1 MVFTSEGILIS
12 IGVNPSLPIITYKF
26 MPPHSDNQNLPNPR
40 RRKILKGGLT
50 TLLAAPLV
58 ASAKTSTAISTASA
72 HGRPYAPISFAPTS
86 GNPADISSLFETIK
100 REASPE
106 QLYKF
111 LYLMPKGG
119 DIHHHLGGGFLPSMW
134 YGIATDPKR
143 NGGQRFFT
151 RYRITTMKMHPLL
164 NDPGE
169 SYIFQWQTLN
179 EKTYNSLSSEFKTDF
194 KLLSDLNDH
203 QRLDWMSSVVLDK
216 KGEGRDE
223 FFEYTW
229 SRLGDLLTS
238 IHVLTELFVENMK
251 LFSAEGVRYME
262 IQRHVHDYK
271 NERGEIITAEQS
283 DAYWKWRLAQKDA
296 RETGIA
302 VRWQAVA
309 LRFDPDAE
317 QQIRDYYKHVDSN
330 RDVWVGINMA
340 GREDDNRG
348 YPSRFKD
355 VFDEMLRKYPRIGIS
370 IHAGEAEKPDSYI
383 RDTLRLGATRIGH
396 GINLLSDE
404 DTLLR
409 MRDSKFLV
417 EINLISNELLEYVPN
432 LDLHPF
438 PIYLRQGVACCLNTD
453 DRGMWDS
460 NFTDEVF
467 VAVQRFN
474 LSWSEIQKSAY
485 NSYEFSFAEEGL
497 KRELVQGF
505 KHDLELFEK
514 QFNESNWQTIVE
526 GVPAVTHGYGRA
538 VLKLNL

>member
-1 MVFTSEGILIS
+1 
-12 IGVNPSLPIITYKF
+12 
-26 MPPHSDNQNLPNPR
+26 MPLHSYNQNSPDPR

-58 ASAKTSTAISTASA
+58 PTTKTNTAIPSASG
-72 HGRPYAPISFAPTS
+72 HSGTSIPISFNPVS
-86 GNPADISSLFETIK
+86 GNRLDISSLFETIK
-100 REASPE
+100 HEASPE

-134 YGIATDPKR
+134 YKIATDPKR

-179 EKTYNSLSSEFKTDF
+179 EKTYDSLGAEFKSDF
-194 KLLSDLNDH
+194 MQLSDLNDS

-229 SRLGDLLTS
+229 SRLGDLLSS

-251 LFSAEGVRYME
+251 LFSSEGVRYME
-262 IQRHVHDYK
+262 IQRRIRGYK
-271 NERGEIITAEQS
+271 DADGEIIPAEQS

-296 RETGIA
+296 KDTGVA
-302 VRWQAVA
+302 VRWQGVA
-309 LRFDPDAE
+309 LRFAADAE
-317 QQIRDYYKHVDSN
+317 QQVRDKYKHIDSN
-330 RDVWVGINMA
+330 SDVWVGINMA

-348 YPSRFKD
+348 YPARFKG
-355 VFDEMLRKYPRIGIS
+355 VFDEMLRKYPGIGIS
-370 IHAGEAEKPDSYI
+370 IHAGEAEKPDSYV
-383 RDTLRLGATRIGH
+383 RDTLRLGASRIGH

-409 MRDSKFLV
+409 MRDSRFLV

-438 PIYLRQGVACCLNTD
+438 PIYLRQGIACCLNTD

-467 VAVQRFN
+467 VAVQRYN
-474 LSWSEIQKSAY
+474 LSWAEIQKTAY
-485 NSYEFSFAEEGL
+485 NSYEFSFAEESL
-497 KRELVQGF
+497 KRELVHGF

-514 QFNESNWQTIVE
+514 QFSESNWQTILSE
-526 GVPAVTHGYGRA
+526 VPAVTHGYGRS

>member
-1 MVFTSEGILIS
+1 MTMSA
-12 IGVNPSLPIITYKF
+12 
-26 MPPHSDNQNLPNPR
+26 DNRNLPDPR
-40 RRKILKGGLT
+40 RRKILKGGLS

-58 ASAKTSTAISTASA
+58 ASAKTSTAMSATSA
-72 HGRPYAPISFAPTS
+72 HSGTSAPISFAPAS
-86 GNPADISSLFETIK
+86 GKPADMTSLFETMK

-134 YGIATDPKR
+134 YKIATDMKR

-151 RYRITTMKMHPLL
+151 RYKITTMKMHPLL

-179 EKTYNSLSSEFKTDF
+179 EKTYNSLSAEFKTDF
-194 KLLSDLNDH
+194 KLLSDLNDEE
-203 QRLDWMSSVVLDK
+203 QISWMSSIVLDK

-229 SRLGDLLTS
+229 SRLGDLLSS

-251 LFSAEGVRYME
+251 LFSAEGVRYLE
-262 IQRHVHDYK
+262 IQRRLNSYK
-271 NERGEIITAEQS
+271 DEQGEIIPVEQS

-296 RETGIA
+296 IDTGVT
-302 VRWQAVA
+302 VRWQGVA
-309 LRFDPDAE
+309 LRFASDAE
-317 QQIRDYYKHVDSN
+317 QQIREYYKHINAN

-348 YPSRFKD
+348 YPARFKD
-355 VFDEMLRKYPRIGIS
+355 VFDEMLRKYPGIGIS

-417 EINLISNELLEYVPN
+417 EINLISNELLEYVPD

-438 PIYLRQGVACCLNTD
+438 PIYLRQGVSCCLNTD

-460 NFTDEVF
+460 NFTDEVY
-467 VAVQRFN
+467 VAVKRFN
-474 LSWSEIQKSAY
+474 LSWTELQKVAY
-485 NSYEFSFAEEGL
+485 NSYEFSFAEESL
-497 KRELVQGF
+497 KGELLKDF
-505 KHDLELFEK
+505 KQDLELFEK
-514 QFNESNWQTIVE
+514 QFSETNWENIVSK
-526 GVPAVTHGYGRA
+526 VPAVTHGYGRS
-538 VLKLNL
+538 VLNLRL

>member
-1 MVFTSEGILIS
+1 
-12 IGVNPSLPIITYKF
+12 

-50 TLLAAPLV
+50 TLLAAPLI
-58 ASAKTSTAISTASA
+58 ASAKASKAMSTASA
-72 HGRPYAPISFAPTS
+72 HNVTSTPISFAPS
-86 GNPADISSLFETIK
+86 SVNSADISSLFEIIK

-179 EKTYNSLSSEFKTDF
+179 EKTYNSLSAEFKTDF

-262 IQRHVHDYK
+262 IQRRVRDYK

-317 QQIRDYYKHVDSN
+317 QQIRDYYKHIDSN

-432 LDLHPF
+432 LDMHPF
-438 PIYLRQGVACCLNTD
+438 PIYLRQGIACCLNTD

-474 LSWSEIQKSAY
+474 LSWAEILKTAY
-485 NSYEFSFAEEGL
+485 NSYEFSFAEESL
-497 KRELVQGF
+497 KRELVDSF
-505 KHDLELFEK
+505 KRDMDIFEK
-514 QFNESNWQTIVE
+514 QFSESNWQTVLAE
-526 GVPAVTHGYGRA
+526 VPAVTHGYGRSA
-538 VLKLNL
+538 LKLKL

>member
-1 MVFTSEGILIS
+1 
-12 IGVNPSLPIITYKF
+12 

-50 TLLAAPLV
+50 TLLAAPLI
-58 ASAKTSTAISTASA
+58 ASAKASKAMSTASA
-72 HGRPYAPISFAPTS
+72 HNVTSTPISFAPS
-86 GNPADISSLFETIK
+86 SVNSADISSLFEIIK

-179 EKTYNSLSSEFKTDF
+179 EKTYNSLSAEFKTDF

-262 IQRHVHDYK
+262 IQRRVHDYK

-317 QQIRDYYKHVDSN
+317 QQIRDYYKHIDSN

-355 VFDEMLRKYPRIGIS
+355 VFDEMLRKYPSIGIS

-432 LDLHPF
+432 LDMHPF
-438 PIYLRQGVACCLNTD
+438 PIYLRQGIACCLNTD

-514 QFNESNWQTIVE
+514 QFNESNWRTIVE

>member
-1 MVFTSEGILIS
+1 MPTHS
-12 IGVNPSLPIITYKF
+12 NKHKSL
-26 MPPHSDNQNLPNPR
+26 DAG

-50 TLLAAPLV
+50 TLLAAPIV
-58 ASAKTSTAISTASA
+58 ASAKTSSA
-72 HGRPYAPISFAPTS
+72 KSFAPLPKGTPAPVSFTPAS

-100 REASPE
+100 RKASPE

-134 YGIATDPKR
+134 YAIATNPKR

-164 NDPGE
+164 NNPGE
-169 SYIFQWQTLN
+169 SYIFQWQTIN
-179 EKTYNSLSSEFKTDF
+179 EKTYNSLGAEFKTDF
-194 KLLSDLNDH
+194 KLLSDLNDQ
-203 QRLDWMSSVVLDK
+203 QRLAWMSSVVLDK

-229 SRLGDLLTS
+229 SRLGDLLSS

-251 LFSAEGVRYME
+251 LFSAEGVRYLE
-262 IQRHVHDYK
+262 IQRRLNSYK
-271 NERGEIITAEQS
+271 DERGEIIPAEQS
-283 DAYWKWRLAQKDA
+283 DAYWKWRLAQEDA
-296 RETGIA
+296 IDTGVT
-302 VRWQAVA
+302 VRWQGVA
-309 LRFDPDAE
+309 LRFASDAE
-317 QQIRDYYKHVDSN
+317 QQIRDYYKHIDAN

-348 YPSRFKD
+348 YPARFKD
-355 VFDEMLRKYPRIGIS
+355 VFDEMLRKYPGIGIS

-409 MRDSKFLV
+409 MRDSQFFV

-438 PIYLRQGVACCLNTD
+438 PIYLRQGIACCLNTD

-474 LSWSEIQKSAY
+474 LSWTEIQKTAY
-485 NSYEFSFAEEGL
+485 NSYEFSFAEESL
-497 KRELVQGF
+497 KRELLHDF
-505 KHDLELFEK
+505 KHDLKAFEN
-514 QFNESNWQTIVE
+514 QFSKSNWHSILAE
-526 GVPAVTHGYGRA
+526 VPAVTHGYGRD
-538 VLKLNL
+538 VLKLKL